1 MFYID
6 YISEKKKKEG
16 DFPGSLGIQCFH
28 CCSPLDATA
37 KKGAVALNQMPEG
50 MQRKAEQL
58 APPCPQ
64 YPKLCSHLPQSL
76 CSQDDCSR
84 RCVCVL
90 GRETRGQSWRPS
102 PLELYWKRTA
112 VQERGQICATW
123 PPLPLRE
130 AGGLCLFFVYFFS
143 FYRKGKCR
151 EEDCR
156 RHGAKLQ

>member
-1 MFYID
+1 MLTNLIIILQYVH
-6 YISEKKKKEG
+6 ISNQYVVYLKLIQCSILIISQKKKKEG
-16 DFPGSLGIQCFH
+16 EFPGSLGIQCFH

-90 GRETRGQSWRPS
+90 GRETRGQS
-102 PLELYWKRTA
+102 
-112 VQERGQICATW
+112 
-123 PPLPLRE
+123 
-130 AGGLCLFFVYFFS
+130 
-143 FYRKGKCR
+143 
-151 EEDCR
+151 
-156 RHGAKLQ
+156 